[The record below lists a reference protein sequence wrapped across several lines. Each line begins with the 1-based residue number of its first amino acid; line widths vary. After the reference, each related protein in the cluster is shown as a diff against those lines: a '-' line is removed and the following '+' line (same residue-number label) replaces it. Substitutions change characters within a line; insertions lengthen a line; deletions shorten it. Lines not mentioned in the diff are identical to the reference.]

1 MNMNRSKKCVMV
13 AVFSLLCVVP
23 SMVQA
28 DKPSG
33 TVRVESK
40 SIALGIGVSWG
51 DGVLSY
57 KGRNHS
63 FSISGLSIVDLGM
76 SDIMSS
82 GEVYRLKNV
91 EDFSGNFVAAEA
103 GFTLAGGATG
113 ITMRNQNGVVMKL
126 RSVTQGAQ
134 LTLAAKGLK
143 VKLK

>member
-1 MNMNRSKKCVMV
+1 MKVNRSQKYVMI
-13 AVFSLLCVVP
+13 AVLSLLFVIP
-23 SMVQA
+23 SMAQA

-40 SIALGIGVSWG
+40 SVALGIGVSWG
-51 DGVLSY
+51 DGLLNF
-57 KGRNHS
+57 KGRNYP

-76 SDIMSS
+76 SNVEST
-82 GEVYRLKNV
+82 GEVYRLKNIR
-91 EDFSGNFVAAEA
+91 DFSGNFVAAEA
-103 GFTLAGGATG
+103 GFTLAGGVTG

>member
-1 MNMNRSKKCVMV
+1 MNVNRLQKCVLI
-13 AVFSLLCVVP
+13 AVLSLLFVIP

-28 DKPSG
+28 DEPSG
-33 TVRVESK
+33 TVKVESK
-40 SIALGIGVSWG
+40 SVALGIGVSWG
-51 DGVLSY
+51 DGILSY
-57 KGRNHS
+57 KGRNYS

-82 GEVYRLKNV
+82 GEVYHLKKLQ
-91 EDFSGNFVAAEA
+91 DFSGNFVAAEA